1 LAGPTLNIVHTLQ
14 FISVAVLPLIF
25 AITVHEAAHG
35 WVASK
40 LGDPTAKQLG
50 RLTLNPLPHI
60 DPVGTVI
67 LPIAML
73 VLSGFIFGWAKPVP
87 VNIRNF
93 REPRK
98 DMAMVALAG
107 PISNLMM
114 ALFWGLMWKLAVIL
128 PGSMHWFAVPLLL
141 MGKIGIQF
149 NFILLVLNL
158 LPLPPLDGSRVLS
171 WLLPTQLALKL
182 DKIEPYGAF
191 ILIGLLLLGLWNVLI
206 APVTFF
212 LSGLVEQILGLT
224 T

>member
-1 LAGPTLNIVHTLQ
+1 LNIVHTLQ

>member
-1 LAGPTLNIVHTLQ
+1 MLQ

-60 DPVGTVI
+60 DPVGTII

-87 VNIRNF
+87 VNTRNF

-107 PISNLMM
+107 PASNLMM
-114 ALFWGLMWKLAVIL
+114 ALFWGLMWKLAMIL
-128 PGSMHWFAVPLLL
+128 PDSMYWFAVPLLL

-171 WLLPTQLALKL
+171 WMLPTQLALKL

-191 ILIGLLLLGLWNVLI
+191 ILIGLLYLGLLKAVI
-206 APVTFF
+206 APMTYFF
-212 LSGLVEQILGLT
+212 SGLVEQLLGLT